1 MQEETD
7 IPFRQVHLDFHTSPH
22 IRDVGRDFD
31 AGAFVETLQRARV
44 QSVTCFSR
52 CHHGLIYHDTELEQ
66 LRHPHLCRDLLAEQI
81 DACHDAG
88 IRAPIYIT
96 VGWDDLQGRQHSE
109 WLERD
114 ARGRHHGPA
123 LDAPGFDRKLCLAQ
137 GGYLALL
144 RRQTAEVLARFP
156 CDGFF
161 FDIVYQGSCV
171 CDVCREEMESRGLN
185 PGREEHRRRNAI
197 RVLDSFKAEM
207 TTLVRASAPEASV
220 FYNAGHVGPE
230 TRRALDHV
238 THLEVESLP
247 TGHWGYLHFPV
258 TARFARTFG
267 PPLVGLTA
275 AFHTTWGDFGSYKS
289 RAALEYETAS
299 MLAQGARC
307 SVGDQLHPEGTL
319 DPATYRLIGQV
330 YAGVEAAQ
338 PWCDG
343 AAPVTEI
350 GVFHP
355 EAFGAADGKVDS
367 AAAGACMMLEEGRQ
381 QFDFIGGEGDLSRYA
396 VIIIPDRIR
405 VGSELAESLQAY
417 LDGGGALLASHLSG
431 LAPDADRFALDAFG
445 ARCLGPSEHE
455 PDYLV
460 PGEALARCADLP
472 GDALVMYERAMMTAP
487 GGGTTVLAGARR
499 PYFNREGD
507 RFCSHLH
514 APPAGDAG
522 YPAAIQR
529 GRVVYLAHP
538 VFSLY
543 RRRAVPWCRGLVL
556 GALSRLLPE
565 PLVRCGGPLSMVAT
579 LTWQPERH
587 RLVLHLLHYVPRA
600 KGEEFPVV
608 DDALEL
614 RDLQLSLRTG
624 EAPLEVRTVPQGD
637 ALPCSMAGP
646 FAELTVPRA
655 RGHQMV
661 ALQMDRGWAAPSG
674 GVYTRRR
681 GG

>member
-1 MQEETD
+1 MQRAIA

-22 IRDVGRDFD
+22 IPDVGRDFD
-31 AGAFVETLQRARV
+31 AAAFVETLQRARV
-44 QSVTCFSR
+44 ESVTCFSR
-52 CHHGLIYHDTELEQ
+52 CHHGLIYHDTELEG
-66 LRHPHLCRDLLAEQI
+66 LRHPNLCRDLLAEQI
-81 DACHDAG
+81 EACHAAG

-96 VGWDDLQGRQHSE
+96 VGWDDLQGRLHPQ

-114 ARGRHHGPA
+114 ARGRRHGPA
-123 LDAPGFDRKLCLAQ
+123 LDAPGFDRKLCLNQ

-144 RRQTAEVLARFP
+144 RRQTAEVLERFS

-161 FDIVYQGSCV
+161 FDIVYQGPCA
-171 CDVCREEMESRGLN
+171 CDVCRATMEDAGLD
-185 PGREEHRRRNAI
+185 PDLEEHRRRHAAL
-197 RVLDSFKAEM
+197 VLDRFKTEM
-207 TTLVRASAPEASV
+207 TALVRASAPEASI

-230 TRRALDHV
+230 TRRTLDQV
-238 THLEVESLP
+238 SHLEVESLP

-307 SVGDQLHPEGTL
+307 SVGDQLHPLGAL
-319 DPATYRLIGQV
+319 DAATYRLIGQV
-330 YAGVEAAQ
+330 YADVEAAQ
-338 PWCDG
+338 PWCEG
-343 AAPVTEI
+343 ATPVTEI

-355 EAFGAADGKVDS
+355 EAFAAADGKVDS
-367 AAAGACMMLEEGRQ
+367 AAAGACLMLEEGRH
-381 QFDFIGGEGDLSRYA
+381 QFDFIGGEGDLSRYR
-396 VIIIPDRIR
+396 IIVIPDRIR
-405 VGSELAESLQAY
+405 VGPRLAESLEAY
-417 LDGGGALLASHLSG
+417 LDGGGALLASHISG

-445 ARCLGPSEHE
+445 ARCLGPSEHR

-460 PGEALARCADLP
+460 PGEALAGRDDLP
-472 GDALVMYERAMMTAP
+472 GDALVMYDRAMKTAP
-487 GGGTTVLAGARR
+487 ARDAEILAGTRR

-522 YPAAIQR
+522 YPSAVQR
-529 GRVVYLAHP
+529 GRVIYLAHP

-565 PLVRCGGPLSMVAT
+565 PLVRCGGPLSLVTT
-579 LTWQPERH
+579 LTWQPQH
-587 RLVLHLLHYVPRA
+587 GRLVLHLLHYVPRA
-600 KGEEFPVV
+600 KGQEFPVV

-614 RDLQLSLRTG
+614 RDLRLSVRTG
-624 EAPLEVRTVPQGD
+624 AGLVEARTVPDGA
-637 ALPCSMAGP
+637 ALPVTMSGP
-646 FAELTVPRA
+646 HAELTVPLV

-661 ALQMDRGWAAPSG
+661 ALQMDRSWAPVQA
-674 GVYTRRR
+674 VYTRRQ